1 MAAAP
6 ATEPTSR
13 RALVTGSNG
22 GIGGAVVELLAERG
36 FEVVTLDLAPPAD
49 LTVDLADRDLP
60 LDRLGSFDVCVSN
73 AAITNILSPAER
85 MSPEKWDRDVAVNLT
100 GAFRVMQACY
110 AGMIDRGY
118 GRIIAV
124 SSMAAKLGSRGQI
137 AYAASKAGLLG
148 VVKSFAAEGAAHG
161 VTANAVL
168 PGMIETDAV
177 RAMPPDVL
185 DRVTGALDP
194 APRMG
199 TTAEAAALIAFL
211 ASEESGYVSG
221 QEIAVDGG
229 MSLNR
234 ISLGSPRRKP

>member
-1 MAAAP
+1 MTTAN
-6 ATEPTSR
+6 ESNGGR

-22 GIGGAVVELLAERG
+22 GIGSAVVELLSERG
-36 FEVVTLDLAPPAD
+36 FEVITLDISAPAE
-49 LTVDLADRDLP
+49 LQVDLAGDELP
-60 LDRLGSFDVCVSN
+60 IGIFETVDVCISN
-73 AAITNILSPAER
+73 AAITNILSPAHR
-85 MSPEKWDRDVAVNLT
+85 MSAEKWDRDLAVNLT

-110 AGMIDRGY
+110 RGMIERGY
-118 GRIIAV
+118 GRIVGV
-124 SSMAAKLGSRGQI
+124 SSMAAKLGTHGQI

-148 VVKSFAAEGAAHG
+148 VLKTFAAEGAAHG

-177 RAMPPDVL
+177 RAMPPDVRK
-185 DRVTGALDP
+185 RVDDVLHP

-199 TTAEAAALIAFL
+199 TTAEAASLIAFL

-229 MSLNR
+229 MTLNR
-234 ISLGSPRRKP
+234 ITLGSPRSSR